1 MKKFIL
7 LLIVFLVSLLNKNV
21 YSETKKAF
29 EIYSDNGKKVS
40 YKKLINRAK
49 SADVVLFG
57 EYHDNPISHWLEF
70 ELAKDLLSKHDI
82 VIGAEMLEAND
93 QELLDNF
100 LKGEINLS
108 TFDSIANLWSN
119 FETDYLP
126 IVNLAI
132 ENNVPVIATN
142 IPRKYARK
150 VYREGGFSALDSL
163 SHEEKKYIAPLPIL
177 FDPELP
183 QYKNMLDMMGSHEMT
198 DIVKAQ
204 AIKDAT
210 MAYFIEKNTNE
221 NSIFFHI
228 NGAYHSDFK
237 EGIYWYL
244 KQLNSNINCLTISTV
259 KEENINRFNKENN
272 SRADFIIVVDS
283 DMNST
288 Y

>member
-7 LLIVFLVSLLNKNV
+7 LLIVFLVSLFFKNT
-21 YSETKKAF
+21 YSQAKKAF

-40 YKKLINRAK
+40 YNKLFNRAK
-49 SADVVLFG
+49 SADVILFG

-70 ELAKDLLSKHDI
+70 ELAKDLLSKYEI
-82 VIGAEMLEAND
+82 IIGAEMLESDN

-100 LKGEINLS
+100 LKGDINLS
-108 TFDSIANLWSN
+108 TFDSIAYLWSN

-132 ENNVPVIATN
+132 ENNIPVIATN

-163 SHEEKKYIAPLPIL
+163 SYEEKKYIAPLPIP

-183 QYKNMLDMMGSHEMT
+183 QYKNMLDMMGGHEMT

-259 KEENINRFNKENN
+259 KEENINRFNKENK

>member
-1 MKKFIL
+1 MKKSIL
-7 LLIVFLVSLLNKNV
+7 LLTVFLVSLFFKNT
-21 YSETKKAF
+21 YSQTKKAF
-29 EIYSDNGKKVS
+29 EIYRDNGKKVS

-49 SADVVLFG
+49 SADVILFG

-70 ELAKDLLSKHDI
+70 ELAKDLLSKHEI
-82 VIGAEMLEAND
+82 IIGAEMLEADD
-93 QELLDNF
+93 QEVLDDF
-100 LKGEINLS
+100 LKGDINLS

-126 IVNLAI
+126 IVNLAV

-163 SHEEKKYIAPLPIL
+163 SFEEKKYIAPLPIL
-177 FDPELP
+177 FGPELP
-183 QYKNMLDMMGSHEMT
+183 QYKNMLDMMGGHEMR

-259 KEENINRFNKENN
+259 KEENINRFNKENK

>member
-1 MKKFIL
+1 MKKSIL
-7 LLIVFLVSLLNKNV
+7 ILIVFLVSLFLKNV
-21 YSETKKAF
+21 YSQTKKAF

-132 ENNVPVIATN
+132 ENNIPVIATN

-150 VYREGGFSALDSL
+150 VYIEVGLSALDSL
-163 SHEEKKYIAPLPIL
+163 NHEEKKYIAPLPIL

-210 MAYFIEKNTNE
+210 MAYFIQKNTNK

-244 KQLNSNINCLTISTV
+244 KQINSNINCLTISTV
-259 KEENINRFNKENN
+259 KEENINKFNKENK